1 MKRLLDESPDDFASE
16 LLRSAETDTPSAAAR
31 DRAIEAATS
40 AASAGPAKPAWLK
53 GTGIAGASGVAVVIA
68 LRLLSG
74 QPAAE
79 PPKSGGAATAT
90 TSGATAPAPA
100 PAETATATATSAEP
114 TRVVAPEP
122 PPASNPPPIASSR
135 VAAPKASGH
144 RAGAD
149 ESDSLARELA
159 ALDRARASLAAS
171 DASGALREIASYKRA
186 FPAGA
191 MRQEALALEVDAT
204 FAKGDDTGARKLAA
218 AFLAAFPDSPQA
230 PRIRRRLERP

>member
-90 TSGATAPAPA
+90 
-100 PAETATATATSAEP
+100 
-114 TRVVAPEP
+114 R
-122 PPASNPPPIASSR
+122 
-135 VAAPKASGH
+135 
-144 RAGAD
+144 
-149 ESDSLARELA
+149 
-159 ALDRARASLAAS
+159 RAS
-171 DASGALREIASYKRA
+171 R
-186 FPAGA
+186 
-191 MRQEALALEVDAT
+191 
-204 FAKGDDTGARKLAA
+204 
-218 AFLAAFPDSPQA
+218 
-230 PRIRRRLERP
+230 PRPRRR